1 MRNIEAVMKKT
12 ISDLLKI
19 LDIPSPDPEDA
30 RRRRLLNI
38 MLLASAASAVVL
50 LMVLLITA
58 PLGLIREEGQ
68 IVLLGVS
75 IGVTLLG
82 VGIIYLVNRFV
93 SGQLAGILFLLLLI
107 GIAAFSDTPEQVVDG
122 RGLLVFVIPIVVASF
137 ILKPWTSF
145 AAAGLSSIVIAVMG
159 ILMTPDPM
167 PNVPAVLSFFLLA
180 LASWI
185 SARNLLQAQKNV
197 QKDLEEKTILLKEI
211 HHRVKNS
218 LQIVASLLNLQSRK
232 IKDDRVLDLFYQS
245 RDRVKMMASVY
256 EELYQSESF
265 ARINFKE
272 YLKDVMDYMYQTS
285 DIKDRVALDLNVED
299 VEIGLNNAIPVAL
312 ILNELLTNS
321 IKHAF
326 PNNREGKIEIC
337 FKKTE
342 NGTFQLIY
350 RDSGIGLPKHIDF
363 EKAETLGLHLIKNLA
378 HQIEGQARLEQNEWT
393 AFKIKFKGYGY
404 AE

>member
-1 MRNIEAVMKKT
+1 
-12 ISDLLKI
+12 
-19 LDIPSPDPEDA
+19 
-30 RRRRLLNI
+30 
-38 MLLASAASAVVL
+38 
-50 LMVLLITA
+50 
-58 PLGLIREEGQ
+58 
-68 IVLLGVS
+68 
-75 IGVTLLG
+75 
-82 VGIIYLVNRFV
+82 
-93 SGQLAGILFLLLLI
+93 
-107 GIAAFSDTPEQVVDG
+107 
-122 RGLLVFVIPIVVASF
+122 
-137 ILKPWTSF
+137 
-145 AAAGLSSIVIAVMG
+145 
-159 ILMTPDPM
+159 
-167 PNVPAVLSFFLLA
+167 
-180 LASWI
+180 
-185 SARNLLQAQKNV
+185 
-197 QKDLEEKTILLKEI
+197 
-211 HHRVKNS
+211 VKNS